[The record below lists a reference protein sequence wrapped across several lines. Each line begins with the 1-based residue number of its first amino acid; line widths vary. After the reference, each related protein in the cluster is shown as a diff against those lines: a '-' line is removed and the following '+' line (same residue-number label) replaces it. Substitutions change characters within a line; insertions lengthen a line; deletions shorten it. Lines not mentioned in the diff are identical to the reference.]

1 MFCRKCGKAIAI
13 DSEFCSKCGVAVL
26 KDGSP
31 VEPET
36 KSAEFEPVETE
47 FITCWRCANS
57 RQVAGL
63 SCSSC
68 GTQAPEHRPASI
80 GDLPVVQDE
89 GKIARDRAIQ
99 SIKNRKTSEHSK
111 IERELEK
118 ENQRGV
124 FASNLQLFS
133 AYLVIYFALAN
144 FLQAQSLITEKSLN
158 FFGTVAGSNLLNLFT
173 GGFWGGSPQLTEEV
187 VVAYQEAL
195 GGIQLENLMDRDTF
209 STVTSLVSLV
219 LVLVAGLVIYQVRKS
234 QSNRE
239 SGGFFLFFW
248 A

>member
-26 KDGSP
+26 KDVSP

-68 GTQAPEHRPASI
+68 GTQAPEHRAASI

-99 SIKNRKTSEHSK
+99 SIKNRKNNEHARMAYESD
-111 IERELEK
+111 K
-118 ENQRGV
+118 ETQRSV
-124 FASNLQLFS
+124 SMANYRLFASYVLIS
-133 AYLVIYFALAN
+133 FAISN
-144 FLQAQSLITEKSLN
+144 FIQAQSLLTEKSLN
-158 FFGTVAGSNLLNLFT
+158 FFGTISGSNLFNLFT
-173 GGFWGGSPQLTEEV
+173 GGFWGGSPQPTV
-187 VVAYQEAL
+187 GFVIAYQEAF
-195 GGIQLENLMDRDTF
+195 GGIQLENLMDRASFATLT
-209 STVTSLVSLV
+209 TVASLA
-219 LVLVAGLVIYQVRKS
+219 LVLVAALVIFQVRKS
-234 QSNRE
+234 QANRE
-239 SGGFFLFFW
+239 GGGFFFFFW
-248 A
+248 G